1 MFLFETLVI
10 ISVQTHSVAIYGV
23 DVDDLLVL
31 NCKQT
36 GSGVRIEGTAR
47 VEAFTLQHN
56 MYINYSYLL

>member
-1 MFLFETLVI
+1 MFLYETLVI
-10 ISVQTHSVAIYGV
+10 ISVRTHSVATYGV

-36 GSGVRIEGTAR
+36 GSGVRIEGTTR
-47 VEAFTLQHN
+47 VEAFTLQPN